1 LNCPYNESKFIFK
14 ENAMSE
20 QSNVPMM
27 SGAPEPIYQ
36 VWIKALTRPN
46 EQTYAELAVS
56 PQAKAGTA
64 YMWYFVA
71 ALVSFLLSSLVQGA
85 QMSQIM
91 QQFGADASQFETGG
105 IGSNLITAICGAPIA
120 AAVGVLFC
128 AIGVAIIQ
136 WIAKMFGGRG
146 TTEQLAYVLSAVLSP
161 FLVVSGVLSLLGAI
175 PYVGLCFS
183 GISILAGI
191 YALVLEVMAVKGVNQ
206 FGWGAAIGSLFIPVL
221 AIAFLCACLAAVM
234 MMAMGPMIGEIFSG
248 INQSLQYGP

>member
-105 IGSNLITAICGAPIA
+105 IGSNLITAIC
-120 AAVGVLFC
+120 
-128 AIGVAIIQ
+128 VAIIQ